1 MNLRFS
7 LHLLLAASALAG
19 VENVN
24 PDANMPQALR
34 GVGIDQKL
42 NSLAPLDLEF
52 TDESGVRKPLRAF
65 MNGRPAV
72 LALVYYECPMLCT
85 MELNG
90 LLRALRAMPLTAG
103 KEFDI
108 LTVSFNPKD
117 TPAMAAAKKAEYLGK
132 YRRPAAA
139 HGWHFL
145 TGSEE
150 NIQKLTKAAG
160 YRYQM
165 DPSSGQWVHA
175 SGIMVL
181 TPEGRLARYF
191 YGIEYSAR
199 DLRLGL
205 VEAGK
210 GRIGNTVDQIL
221 LFCYHYDPA
230 TGKYGMVVM
239 NLIRA
244 GGVATVL
251 ALCAFW
257 WIMHRRSRNGKYQH
271 VDRLPVIS

>member
-1 MNLRFS
+1 M
-7 LHLLLAASALAG
+7 LAATALAG

-24 PDANMPQALR
+24 PDANMPPALR
-34 GVGIDQKL
+34 GVGIEQKL
-42 NSLAPLDLEF
+42 NSPAPLDLEF
-52 TDESGVRKPLRAF
+52 IDESGARKPLRAF

-72 LALVYYECPMLCT
+72 LAFVYYECPMLCT

-103 KEFDI
+103 QEFDI

-117 TPAMAAAKKAEYLGK
+117 TPAKAAAKKAEYLEK
-132 YRRPAAA
+132 YRRPGAER
-139 HGWHFL
+139 GWHFL

-150 NIQKLTKAAG
+150 NIQRLTKAAG
-160 YRYQM
+160 FQYQL
-165 DPSSGQWVHA
+165 DPNSGQWAHA

-244 GGVATVL
+244 GGVATIL
-251 ALCAFW
+251 ALCVFW
-257 WIMHRRSRNGKYQH
+257 WLMSRRGRNGKYQN